1 MTVNIARLNS
11 VLGATLLLLAA
22 TLPASAQ
29 TADELIAKNLA
40 ARGGADKLRT
50 IQTMHLTGTI
60 SFGDQSSPIDVKA
73 KRPAG
78 IRENFTV
85 QGTNITRA
93 YDGTKGWQ
101 AQKKDA
107 ENKVEELTGGEADNI
122 REEAENA
129 IEGPL
134 LDYAKKGSKI
144 ETLGRETYDGKP
156 VFKLKITTHMG
167 TTITQY
173 LDAATYLEVHED
185 IERSAN
191 GKLMLIVEDVSDYRD
206 VGGVKYAHRF
216 VSGSKDNPKAS
227 TFQVDKMELN
237 VPVDATAFAMPK

>member
-1 MTVNIARLNS
+1 VNVPSARLRS
-11 VLGATLLLLAA
+11 LLGTTLLFLAG
-22 TLPASAQ
+22 TSPAIAQ
-29 TADELIAKNLA
+29 TADDLIAKNLA
-40 ARGGADKLRT
+40 ARGGVDKLRAVR
-50 IQTMHLTGTI
+50 TMHLSGTI
-60 SFGDQSSPIDVKA
+60 SFGEQASPIDVKA
-73 KRPAG
+73 KSPSQ
-78 IRENFTV
+78 IREDFAI

-93 YDGTKGWQ
+93 YDGSRGWQ

-107 ENKVEELTGGEADNI
+107 QNKIEELTGGEADNI

-129 IEGPL
+129 IAGPL
-134 LDYAKKGSKI
+134 LDYSKEGSKV
-144 ETLGRETYDGKP
+144 ESLGRDTYDGKP

-191 GKLMLIVEDVSDYRD
+191 GKLMLIVEDVSDYRE
-206 VGGVKYAHRF
+206 VSGVKYAHRF

-237 VPVDATAFAMPK
+237 VPVDATEFAMPK

>member
-1 MTVNIARLNS
+1 MSAKVTRL
-11 VLGATLLLLAA
+11 VVVCWMAAA
-22 TLPASAQ
+22 TFVFAQ

-40 ARGGADKLRT
+40 ARGGADKLRA
-50 IQTMHLTGTI
+50 IQTMHLTGSI

-73 KRPAG
+73 NRPAQ
-78 IRENFTV
+78 IREDFAI

-93 YDGTKGWQ
+93 YDGSKGWQ

-107 ENKVEELTGGEADNI
+107 ENKVEELTGVEADNI

-129 IEGPL
+129 IGGPL
-134 LDYAKKGSKI
+134 LDYSKKGGKVES
-144 ETLGRETYDGKP
+144 LGRDTYDGKP

-227 TFQVDKMELN
+227 TFQVDKVELN
-237 VPVDATAFAMPK
+237 IPVDETAFAMPK